1 MKRYLTKNNII
12 TLVLIVYVTVRLLP
26 QFLINFK
33 EEGQIWPSE
42 TLSTFLS
49 AKEVKL
55 PDPDQRT
62 LVIFWASW
70 CGPCKIEMARLQNSI
85 DSQKISASQVFA
97 VNPFENEVTIE
108 KFIRENQYQFH
119 FVKGSSLAQKL
130 QVQQTPTTL
139 LFDKNKIVKMSSG
152 LSLIGIWYAE
162 LFLSA
167 SSTK

>member
-12 TLVLIVYVTVRLLP
+12 TLALMTYVTIRLLP

-42 TLSTFLS
+42 SVSTF
-49 AKEVKL
+49 KNVEVRL

-62 LVIFWASW
+62 LIIFWASW
-70 CGPCKIEMARLQNSI
+70 CGPCKMEMNRLQNSI
-85 DSQKISASQVFA
+85 DSQKINPAQIFA
-97 VNPFENEVTIE
+97 INPFEDNAAIR
-108 KFIRENQYQFH
+108 KFISENQYQFH
-119 FVKGSSLAQKL
+119 FVKDSSLAQKL
-130 QVQQTPTTL
+130 QIQQTPTTI
-139 LFDKNKIVKMSSG
+139 LFDKNKITKMSSG
-152 LSLIGIWYAE
+152 MSLIGIWYAE